1 MRRWAWSPVHHK
13 SPKKLKRVPCPTIH
27 FYTEETMQILRSD
40 LCKAWILTVSI
51 FIFFGIMLCLAVA
64 DAIEVTD
71 AEGKTVA
78 ITSSERIVSLNG
90 STTEILFALGVGDK
104 VVGCDA
110 SSSYPKGVKEKLPSV
125 GYQYGLNA
133 EGILSLNPTLVI
145 GREDVRPPQ
154 VVQQL
159 RMAGVTVLS
168 LKEPRNFE
176 AAKQRLLTIG
186 KAVDREKKA
195 KALTDALDA
204 DIKKLETKL
213 ASRKDEP
220 KQKTLFLY
228 LRGTQTTLVLG
239 TDTAP
244 GAMFDIVGAENAAG
258 NIKGSKPMTAEAVI
272 AAQPDVYV
280 LFTTGLESIGGV
292 DGLLKLPGLAHTPA
306 GKNRRVVTLDGQYL
320 SGFGPRSGRAALD
333 LFRGIYE
340 TDGLFV
346 ATGEEK

>member
-1 MRRWAWSPVHHK
+1 MFFWRNSQVSETWSKIV
-13 SPKKLKRVPCPTIH
+13 
-27 FYTEETMQILRSD
+27 RSN
-40 LCKAWILTVSI
+40 LFKAWILSISI

-64 DAIEVTD
+64 DSIAVTD
-71 AEGKTVA
+71 ADDKTVV

-90 STTEILFALGVGDK
+90 STTEILFALGVGDN

-110 SSSYPKGVKEKLPSV
+110 SSTYPKGIKEKLPSV

-145 GREDVRPPQ
+145 GRDDVRPPQ

-159 RMAGVTVLS
+159 RMAGVTVLL
-168 LKEPRNFE
+168 LKEPRSFE
-176 AAKQRLLTIG
+176 TAKQRLLTIG
-186 KAVDREKKA
+186 KAVNREKKA
-195 KALTDALDA
+195 NALAKALDT

-213 ASRKDEP
+213 AARKGEP
-220 KQKTLFLY
+220 KQKALFLY

-244 GAMFDIVGAENAAG
+244 GAMFDIVGAENAAA
-258 NIKGSKPMTAEAVI
+258 NIKGNKPMTAEAVI

-280 LFTTGLESIGGV
+280 LFTSSLESIGGI

-306 GKNRRVVTLDGQYL
+306 GRNRRVVTLDGQYL
-320 SGFGPRSGRAALD
+320 SGFGPRCGRAALD

-346 ATGEEK
+346 ATGE